1 MIDRDGEVRRI
12 ERDARALPNQ
22 ITGPNAGGRC
32 QFPIRIP
39 LAARVGQF
47 NRSVKQVTRYECDLR
62 RNLDYRLPDRAIGV

>member
-47 NRSVKQVTRYECDLR
+47 NRSVK
-62 RNLDYRLPDRAIGV
+62 

>member
-22 ITGPNAGGRC
+22 LTGPHAGGPR
-32 QFPIRIP
+32 QLPMRTP

-47 NRSVKQVTRYECDLR
+47 WR
-62 RNLDYRLPDRAIGV
+62 